1 MLAKFLGYFDFKK
14 ASWRNFLISFFKLF
28 FVRIYL
34 IFTVLCNLL
43 LWLLSWLVM
52 VNINQELSILHYN
65 IIFGIDYIGDPHRIF
80 FLPAFGLAMALINM
94 LLSLWLFK
102 REKLLAHLLMLSA
115 LVFHIFLG
123 LSLYSIYLINFVNI
137 KF

>member
-1 MLAKFLGYFDFKK
+1 MLTKFLGYFNFKK
-14 ASWRNFLISFFKLF
+14 VGWKDILASFFKLF
-28 FVRIYL
+28 FVKIFL
-34 IFTVLCNLL
+34 IFILLCNLL
-43 LWLLSWLVM
+43 LWLLSWLVV

-65 IIFGIDYIGDPHRIF
+65 IIFGIDYIGNPHSIF
-80 FLPAFGLAMALINM
+80 WLPALGLIIALVNIII
-94 LLSLWLFK
+94 SLWLFQ
-102 REKLLAHLLMLSA
+102 REKLLAQMLMLST

>member
-1 MLAKFLGYFDFKK
+1 MLTKFLGYFNFKK
-14 ASWRNFLISFFKLF
+14 AGWKDILASFFKLS
-28 FVRIYL
+28 FVKIFL
-34 IFTVLCNLL
+34 IFTILCNLL
-43 LWLLSWLVM
+43 LWLLSWLVV

-65 IIFGIDYIGDPHRIF
+65 IIFGIDYIGNPYSIF
-80 FLPAFGLAMALINM
+80 WLPAFGLAIALVNI
-94 LLSLWLFK
+94 LGSLWFFK
-102 REKLLAHLLMLSA
+102 REKLLAQMLMLST